1 MSRVVPAAYDSLVND
16 ERGRTY
22 YRNVPG
28 KTRRVMWWWSRQQQ
42 LWVVM
47 VEDAEGNQIGGSQY
61 CPRSSVPAWIATMV
75 DHVTNE
81 RTPW

>member
-1 MSRVVPAAYDSLVND
+1 MARAVPAAYDSLVND

-28 KTRRVMWWWSRQQQ
+28 KDRRVAWWWNRQEQ

-47 VEDAEGNQIGGSQY
+47 VEDSEGNQIGGSQY
-61 CPRSSVPAWIATMV
+61 TPRPSVPSWINTMV
-75 DHVTNE
+75 LHITEDRE
-81 RTPW
+81 PY